1 MSENLSQLR
10 VSGKSQ
16 ASNIAF
22 RPTKGR
28 ETSTWFLSE
37 GVGSRP
43 LHVPLE
49 IDKGHRMLDQSGKRC
64 SAIPTAGIVR
74 ALRRAAYR
82 LKVERTLVDDSENVT
97 RQALNRS
104 HFSMAADS
112 LICACLATRKSR

>member
-1 MSENLSQLR
+1 
-10 VSGKSQ
+10 
-16 ASNIAF
+16 
-22 RPTKGR
+22 
-28 ETSTWFLSE
+28 
-37 GVGSRP
+37 
-43 LHVPLE
+43 
-49 IDKGHRMLDQSGKRC
+49 MLDQSGKRC

-104 HFSMAADS
+104 HFSMAADN